1 MLSFYKMKRTLFLL
15 FFLFFGFFNVFVQ
28 EVATAPYLP
37 AQASGTNNA
46 APITVQYPHE
56 KMTVARGAK
65 KIFIFGKLNLKNPSL
80 DINGEAVPVRPNG
93 AFIAFLPVE
102 NGDFEFLLTAQSE
115 GKTYQA
121 KRTVIV
127 PGVPIKNFFEK
138 AEFDPEEVYPQTPV
152 ELVPG
157 DLIELSVRGTPH
169 TEVSYTLSGLK
180 EAKNVVM
187 KEDSSIPGV
196 YRAKYLIDQDQKPK
210 TVKVTY
216 RMKNAPGNTKAKI
229 TAPGRIKILDSK
241 NPFTAAEITLPGI
254 KLRKIPVKRENLY
267 PFYRAYGLVQINGLT
282 NGLYRIALN
291 ENESAW
297 LEANRLKIRSFG
309 RYEENYINEMT
320 SNVTEGKT
328 RLSFQGLREVPIQVQ
343 EFNDRFE
350 LTFYYTRGFGE
361 NYSLDTTSPVVDS
374 VEWNYPAKDTI
385 KFTIR
390 FKKDAAVWGHAYDFE
405 KGTLLLDLMHKPT
418 LTPQKNQPLKGARI
432 LIDAGHSPK
441 RTVPYDG
448 AVGPTGYLEYEA
460 NLALAQDVE
469 KLLKAAGAEVI
480 MTRRGNNH
488 ISLQGRYNKALKENA
503 HIFVSIHYNALPE
516 TLNPLSRPRGYSVYY
531 NYPHS
536 LPLAKA
542 VYEAF
547 NRYVPLPDNGLI
559 ANDILFI
566 PRIPQFPSILVENAY
581 IILPA
586 QEEMAQDPAGR
597 AKFAK
602 AIYQGIMDFYY
613 PPQPANKQLKKQ
625 KRTLRRRSKPRF

>member
-1 MLSFYKMKRTLFLL
+1 MLSFYKMKRTLFLFFFSL
-15 FFLFFGFFNVFVQ
+15 FFTFNAFGQ
-28 EVATAPYLP
+28 DIATAPYLP
-37 AQASGTNNA
+37 AQSAQTSSS

-56 KMTVARGAK
+56 KMTVSRGAK
-65 KIFIFGKLNLKNPSL
+65 KIFIFGKLNLKDPVL
-80 DINGEAVPVRPNG
+80 DINGESIPVRKNG
-93 AFIAFLPVE
+93 TFIAFLPVE

-121 KRTVIV
+121 KRTVTV
-127 PGVPIKNFFEK
+127 PGMPIKKLFEK
-138 AEFDPEEVYPQTPV
+138 AEFDPEEVYPQSPV
-152 ELVPG
+152 ELIPG
-157 DLIELSVRGTPH
+157 DLIELSVRGTPR

-180 EAKNVVM
+180 GAKNIVM

-196 YRAKYLIDQDQKPK
+196 YRAKYLIAQDQKPK

-229 TAPGRIKILDSK
+229 TAPGRIKILDAK
-241 NPFTAAEITLPGI
+241 NPFTTAEITLPGI
-254 KLRKIPVKRENLY
+254 KLRKIPVKKENLY
-267 PFYRAYGLVQINGLT
+267 PFYRAYGRVQLNGLS

-309 RYEENYINEMT
+309 SYEENYINEMT
-320 SNVTEGKT
+320 SSVTEAKT

-361 NYSLDTTSPVVDS
+361 NYSLDTTSPVVDM
-374 VEWNYPAKDTI
+374 VEWTYPAKDTV
-385 KFTIR
+385 KFIIH
-390 FKKDAAVWGHAYDFE
+390 FKKDASLWGHGYDFE
-405 KGTLLLDLMHKPT
+405 NGTLLLDLMHKPR

-469 KLLKAAGAEVI
+469 KLLKSAGAEVI

-488 ISLQGRYNKALKENA
+488 ISLQGRYNKAIKENA

-581 IILPA
+581 IILPE
-586 QEEMAQDPAGR
+586 QEEMAQSPAGR

-602 AIYQGIMDFYY
+602 AIYQGILNFYY
-613 PPQPANKQLKKQ
+613 PKLQNAAKPKG
-625 KRTLRRRSKPRF
+625 KRVPRRRSKPRF